1 MTDHLILITCWGP
14 RACTQS
20 SAVLLS
26 HSVAKYYS
34 LLAYTW
40 IRLKINPQVPG
51 SVSNRHGIEC
61 GPKLT
66 KAVGQKWRFRAK
78 VTHCT
83 FDNTHIFTTTHT
95 HTSHADVTSI
105 LVLFDFLQKE
115 GALESK
121 LPTETCKQA
130 AHLCINSILQK
141 RCVKKGQR
149 LTLALPLH
157 LRSFATRH
165 KTLDTFLKPRW

>member
-1 MTDHLILITCWGP
+1 MRIKDHNVEQMTDHLILITCWGP

-95 HTSHADVTSI
+95 LHMQMWPVSWFCLTSFRRKELWKASYPLKHANR
-105 LVLFDFLQKE
+105 
-115 GALESK
+115 
-121 LPTETCKQA
+121 LPT
-130 AHLCINSILQK
+130 
-141 RCVKKGQR
+141 CVS
-149 LTLALPLH
+149 TVFS
-157 LRSFATRH
+157 RSNA
-165 KTLDTFLKPRW
+165 

>member
-95 HTSHADVTSI
+95 HTHFTCRCDQYLGSVWLPS
-105 LVLFDFLQKE
+105 E
-115 GALESK
+115 G
-121 LPTETCKQA
+121 
-130 AHLCINSILQK
+130 
-141 RCVKKGQR
+141 
-149 LTLALPLH
+149 
-157 LRSFATRH
+157 RSFGKQVTHWNMQTGCPLVYQQYSPEAMRKKRAETDVSF
-165 KTLDTFLKPRW
+165 TSASQIICYTS